1 MRSLSETNHVF
12 RRLRS
17 WFIYLVLF
25 STVASSCQVVSTQPL
40 QKTREIVIGTLYA
53 GSGSF
58 ESSSL
63 PELRGL
69 KFWATTVDREKGI
82 FIKAYQSYA
91 KVRIVALNDKSSPK
105 LAKTLY
111 QELISKY
118 HVDILVSD
126 FGSVLTQPAISVAQE
141 HQMVLF
147 DQSGTGSGFFLEN
160 DPFLVLCDLPTSQVW
175 PVPLAKF
182 LLKTKHL
189 RVAIIYASNPFDT
202 AQDQTVATVLTKAN
216 DAPVANIAVPTSTTN
231 YSKPLKAIEQLNPQA
246 VIEFGYFNN
255 DVAFL
260 NQSYTSQ
267 LRKVLRF
274 TAFPG
279 QLLGDIQNQVPIQA
293 LLNTYTYN
301 YPPTVAYSKVS
312 EGLTTKAFEGQFFSI
327 TQHQPNFLNVAGY
340 NTGVIIQAALQKATD
355 TSQLGIR
362 AALNAISG
370 KLTTLE
376 GTFEI
381 NSAGAQ
387 LGEVLPVAKL
397 IENHHYLDQLF
408 LKTVFP

>member
-1 MRSLSETNHVF
+1 MASLSETDFVF
-12 RRLRS
+12 RRLRM
-17 WFIYLVLF
+17 WFIYLFLF
-25 STVASSCQVVSTQPL
+25 STVASSCQVISTQPL

-63 PELRGL
+63 PELQGL
-69 KFWATTVDREKGI
+69 KFWAKTVDRRQGI
-82 FIKAYQSYA
+82 FVKAYRSYA
-91 KVRIVALNDKSSPK
+91 KVRIVALNDKSSPR

-111 QELISKY
+111 QRLVSKY

-126 FGSVLTQPAISVAQE
+126 FGSVLTQPAIAIAQE

-182 LLKTKHL
+182 LLKTKRL

-216 DAPVANIAVPTSTTN
+216 DAPVANIAVPTSTMNYTN
-231 YSKPLKAIEQLNPQA
+231 AIKAIEPLNPQA

-260 NQSYTSQ
+260 TQSYTSR
-267 LRKVLRF
+267 LHNVLRF

-279 QLLGDIQNQVPIQA
+279 QLLGDIENQVPIQA

-301 YPPTVAYSKVS
+301 YPPTVSYSKVS
-312 EGLTTKAFEGQFFSI
+312 EGLTTKAFDHQFYSD
-327 TQHQPNFLNVAGY
+327 TRRQPNFLNVAGY
-340 NTGVIIQAALQKATD
+340 NTGVIVQAALQKATD

-362 AALNAISG
+362 AALNAVSG

-387 LGEVLPVAKL
+387 LGELLPVAKL
-397 IENHHYLDQLF
+397 VPNDRYFNQLF